1 MQEITKE
8 HIQNSLKIVRVD
20 EKTYMNELVVYQLH
34 FESYKYDQVTSK
46 LVEVPINLFQ
56 KLSPMQATIVTTSYQ
71 NEFVVITNE
80 EPKPIRGGTKMAIIS
95 YTLPLPIELVEVPI
109 VIVSI

>member
-20 EKTYMNELVVYQLH
+20 EKAYMNELVVYQLH
-34 FESYKYDQVTSK
+34 FESYKYDHVTSK
-46 LVEVPINLFQ
+46 LVEVPINVFQ
-56 KLSPMQATIVTTSYQ
+56 KLSPMQATIVATSYR

-80 EPKPIRGGTKMAIIS
+80 EPKPIRGRTEMAIIS
-95 YTLPLPIELVEVPI
+95 YTLPLPTKLVEVPI
-109 VIVSI
+109 VIISI